1 MNRDALTKCQF
12 LSGASMR
19 DTCHDMSIN
28 TGVPKS
34 ALRKVQDAF
43 WDTLIFNFSDCRVKR
58 SFCRELN
65 GLIICV
71 RGASRTQ
78 GVI

>member
-12 LSGASMR
+12 LSGTSMR

-34 ALRKVQDAF
+34 ALRKVKDAF